1 MSEINDRMDNSPSSD
16 LTTPW
21 QVLVEAVEFA
31 AHSVADEVT
40 TDSVLGDSLMVM
52 ISKYMA
58 QRDKLTDLRAEFAQA
73 DTYCGTLRHEAKEL
87 MASLGYNFQWD
98 QDDIGAVDAQLVV
111 SIKEAADHAAAINK
125 LREEASKVEQQLLD
139 QVIDEIV
146 LCASIV
152 VLRNREQYTCDGE
165 AFCVAY
171 IAAAILREKSI
182 EDVPMRKSL
191 ETLSNWLQYA
201 IGVKIRSVELDI
213 YAHSHVAE
221 GIGKGIGIN
230 SSSELRAALIDAMK
244 MCGKNGE
251 GEPLEP

>member
-1 MSEINDRMDNSPSSD
+1 MSDIDNQLDSSAD
-16 LTTPW
+16 SELPTPW
-21 QVLVEAVEFA
+21 QILIEAVEHA
-31 AHSVADEVT
+31 AQSVADEVT
-40 TDSVLGDSLMVM
+40 TDSVLGNSLMVM
-52 ISKYMA
+52 VSKYME
-58 QRDKLTDLRAEFAQA
+58 QRDKLAGLRTEFAQA

-87 MASLGYNFQWD
+87 MASLGYDFQWD

-125 LREEASKVEQQLLD
+125 LREEASKIEQQLLD

-191 ETLSNWLQYA
+191 DTLSNWLQYA

-221 GIGKGIGIN
+221 GIGRGIGIN

-244 MCGKNGE
+244 MCGKKD
-251 GEPLEP
+251 EPLE